1 MFERLKEI
9 RKQLNLSQEF
19 VAKHIGIARTTL
31 VAIESGN
38 RKITADELDMFSKL
52 YGVSVDEILHGKVS
66 ADSEVSMF
74 ARTFSTLSDT
84 DKKEILNLMDFKRRY
99 KESTGV

>member
-19 VAKHIGIARTTL
+19 VAKQLGIARTTL

-38 RKITADELDMFSKL
+38 RKIMAEELDKFSKL
-52 YGVSVDEILHGKVS
+52 YGVSVDEILYGKVS
-66 ADSEVSMF
+66 VDSEANMF
-74 ARTFSTLSDT
+74 ARTFSALSDT

-99 KESTGV
+99 KESVGV